1 MKAIG
6 AIGIKKA
13 FSFLW
18 YGWLSWLIHISLPP
32 VRVWLLRM
40 AGATIGSDTVI
51 FDVQFANLYHYGF
64 SRLSIGNRCFIGDQ
78 VLLDVRGGVTLSDDV
93 TVSNRTNIVTHINV
107 GYTDHPL
114 QTMYPTKEEAV
125 VLKRGVYIGTNATI
139 LPGVTIGEG
148 SVVGAGSVVTKPVL
162 PGTVVVGVPARFLKK
177 ITR

>member
-1 MKAIG
+1 MKAVS
-6 AIGIKKA
+6 AIGYKKA

-18 YGWLSWLIHISLPP
+18 YGWLSWLLHISLPP
-32 VRVWLLRM
+32 IRVWLMRL
-40 AGATIGSDTVI
+40 AGAKIGTDTVI

-64 SRLSIGNRCFIGDQ
+64 SRVIIGDRCFVGDQ

-114 QTMYPTKEEAV
+114 QKAYPTKEEAV
-125 VLKRGVYIGTNATI
+125 VLKRGAYIGTNATI

-148 SVVGAGSVVTKPVL
+148 SVVGAGSVVTKAVP
-162 PGTVVVGVPARFLKK
+162 PNTVVVGVPARVLKK
-177 ITR
+177 IGR